1 MRPQALVL
9 ANFLAAALL
18 HPLLCQGAAAAA
30 AAAASPA
37 SIAGKLAMDGMAI
50 DQGIDHLLVF
60 AAIFVMCLF
69 R

>member
-18 HPLLCQGAAAAA
+18 HPLLCQG

-50 DQGIDHLLVF
+50 DQGIDHLLVL